1 VSRARGPRR
10 IAVMGHIGRPAVRH
24 EAARLRRSLERR
36 GHEVRIEEWLAA
48 EMSATGVPLTQLAGW
63 CHLMISL
70 GGDGTALTAARA
82 MAGRR
87 GALLPVNLGGLG
99 FLATAEH
106 GETDQAVRAVLAG
119 DWRAARRR
127 LVRAVVRR
135 GGRAIASG
143 RGMNDAVIKAPGG
156 QAAVHLR
163 IGALGQDLGHLV
175 ADGII
180 AATPAGSTAYS
191 LSAGGPVLAPDLEAM
206 VVTPVCAHSLGS
218 RPLVL
223 PPGEALVVHVVGSLD
238 RAVLVIDGQEP
249 IALERGDE
257 VRIGLDRTFVRVMQ
271 NPERPFAVALR
282 TKLGWQGSLK
292 RSFE

>member
-1 VSRARGPRR
+1 MSAARAPRR

-24 EAARLRRSLERR
+24 EAARLKRSLERR

-48 EMSATGVPLTQLAGW
+48 EMNATGVPLPQLAAW

-70 GGDGTALTAARA
+70 GGDGTVLTAGRA
-82 MAGRR
+82 MAGRK

-106 GETDQAVRAVLAG
+106 GETDDAVRAVLQG
-119 DWRAARRR
+119 EWRSARRR

-135 GGRAIASG
+135 GGRSIASA

-156 QAAVHLR
+156 LAAVHLR
-163 IGALGQDLGHLV
+163 IVALGQDLGHLV
-175 ADGII
+175 ADGLI
-180 AATPAGSTAYS
+180 ASTPAGSTAYS
-191 LSAGGPVLAPDLEAM
+191 MSAGGPVLAPDLEAM

-223 PPGEALVVHVVGSLD
+223 PPGESLVVHVVGSLD
-238 RAVLVIDGQEP
+238 RAVLVLDGQEP
-249 IALERGDE
+249 VALETRDE
-257 VRIGLDRTFVRVMQ
+257 VRIGLDRTSVRVMQ
-271 NPERPFAVALR
+271 NPDRPFAVALR

-292 RSFE
+292 RSLE